1 MASHTTDAAYTEACA
16 LLASGNTCRAI
27 DALTAAVE
35 DEPDEGRLWA
45 LLGVAQWSVGAVTD
59 SIASLET
66 ALTLVP
72 LEVEGRLALALGYEV
87 IQKRDLAADLCV
99 GIAHEDNLP
108 YRVLEP
114 LSRALGRANEPQL
127 ALDVCREAS
136 RRRPHDAGPLRGM
149 AFYMARLGKA
159 RFGGE
164 GEEVLAVLFRA
175 FHLEPDDFDT
185 RLLLAHRLRDCGRVN
200 EAAYLLA
207 TVAIETAAC
216 PRCLNAMRE
225 IFIDAGDAENA
236 ARCISALVSI
246 ADGSPSDYPAA

>member
-1 MASHTTDAAYTEACA
+1 MASDTTDAAYTEACA

-27 DALTAAVE
+27 DALTVAVE
-35 DEPDEGRLWA
+35 HEPDEGRLWA

-66 ALTLVP
+66 ALTLIP

-87 IQKRDLAADLCV
+87 IQKRKLAADLCV
-99 GIAHEDNLP
+99 GIAEEDNLP

-114 LSRALGRANEPQL
+114 LARALGRANEPQL

-149 AFYMARLGKA
+149 AFYMSRLGKDA
-159 RFGGE
+159 E
-164 GEEVLAVLFRA
+164 AILAVVFRA

-185 RLLLAHRLRDCGRVN
+185 RLLLAHRLRDCGRAT

-225 IFIDAGDAENA
+225 IFLDAGDAENA
-236 ARCISALVSI
+236 ARCISALVAI
-246 ADGSPSDYPAA
+246 ADQSPNNYPAA